1 MKLITFFFIL
11 LFISSCSKTKTVLIC
26 GDHVCVNKAEAKQ
39 YFEENLSLEVKIVN
53 QKLKKE
59 VDLIELNLK
68 KIDEEKKEI
77 KVIKKEITNKNIK
90 ILSNKE
96 KKDIKNN
103 IKKKNKQK
111 RKKITKK
118 IDKDNIKKKK
128 NKKIRLEQAKL
139 NKEKKNQKKVNN
151 KENEIEDICSL
162 LEKCN
167 IDEISRYLLK
177 KGKEKNFPDITK
189 RPQKL

>member
-1 MKLITFFFIL
+1 MKLITFFFVL
-11 LFISSCSKTKTVLIC
+11 LFISSCSKPKTVFIC

-39 YFEENLSLEVKIVN
+39 YFEENLSLEVRIVN
-53 QKLKKE
+53 QKEQKE
-59 VDLIELNLK
+59 VDLVELNLK
-68 KIDEEKKEI
+68 NIDKEKKEI

-111 RKKITKK
+111 SKKITKK
-118 IDKDNIKKKK
+118 VDKNNIDK
-128 NKKIRLEQAKL
+128 KKIEANRLKQAKL
-139 NKEKKNQKKVNN
+139 NKEKKNQKNVNK

-162 LEKCN
+162 LDECN
-167 IDEISRYLLK
+167 IDEISKYLLK
-177 KGKEKNFPDITK
+177 KGKKKVFPDITK
-189 RPQKL
+189 RP